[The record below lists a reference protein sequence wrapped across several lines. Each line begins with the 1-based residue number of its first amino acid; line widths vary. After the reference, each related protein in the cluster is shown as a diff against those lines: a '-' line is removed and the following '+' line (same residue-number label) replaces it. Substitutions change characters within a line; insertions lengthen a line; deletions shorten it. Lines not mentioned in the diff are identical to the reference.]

1 MSPEGRDNSLDET
14 LGPQK
19 LYLRTVF
26 SVLSMQYHCLSL
38 AGMNLGRTRIGA
50 INELALETIRAV
62 TMDENFLY
70 EDDSGARNTT
80 EIWETFL
87 AMERE
92 SEEGKLTPPPDI
104 VLTTEQ
110 GNLLTK
116 LAVMLSF
123 GWDFAN
129 EDNGQGTL
137 ADHPIGFGAKVSRDL
152 VIKMVDEGEVEK
164 IYQELK
170 GDKNKSKR
178 FYNKLNRFYEE
189 LRLEVKFI
197 NFPPDVQYLT
207 SEV

>member
-1 MSPEGRDNSLDET
+1 MAPERKDDPLGESLGSE
-14 LGPQK
+14 K

-92 SEEGKLTPPPDI
+92 LQEGELAPPFDM

-110 GNLLTK
+110 RDLLTR

-123 GWDFAN
+123 AWDVAN
-129 EDNGQGTL
+129 EDNGQDTL
-137 ADHPIGFGAKVSRDL
+137 AGHPLGFGAKVSRDL
-152 VIKMVDEGEVEK
+152 IVKMVDEAEVER
-164 IYQELK
+164 IYREIK
-170 GDKNKSKR
+170 KDNDKLSL
-178 FYNKLNRFYEE
+178 FYDG
-189 LRLEVKFI
+189 LRLGVK
-197 NFPPDVQYLT
+197 YGK
-207 SEV
+207 